1 MEIKKIG
8 VVGAGQM
15 GSGIAEVAIV
25 SGFNVAMRD
34 LNQEAAQRGK
44 SRIVNDLERQ
54 VKKQKMT
61 ADEKE
66 KALTRLSTS
75 SSRQPRN
82 MSPSK
87 GDM

>member
-44 SRIVNDLERQ
+44 SRIVNDLE
-54 VKKQKMT
+54 
-61 ADEKE
+61 
-66 KALTRLSTS
+66 
-75 SSRQPRN
+75 
-82 MSPSK
+82 
-87 GDM
+87 